1 VPIAEEDATGIAAL
15 ADPVRRRLYLF
26 VCAQSG
32 PVSRDQ
38 AAEAVGAPV
47 HQAKFHLDKLE
58 AEGLL
63 ESEYARLS
71 GRRGPGAGRSS
82 KLYRRAARQ
91 ISVSLPDR
99 EYELAGQL
107 MADAIDEAAATGQPV
122 VDTLYRLAAN
132 EGRSMGE
139 GTITTRG
146 HPRSAEAALNLAV
159 QTLAR
164 HGYEPREHN
173 GRVML
178 INCPFHTLA
187 QAHTQLV
194 CGMNH
199 ALIRGLTDTLSPHR
213 PTADLEPGSDRCCVV
228 ISRSARPGPAAAPTS
243 S

>member
-1 VPIAEEDATGIAAL
+1 MPIAEEDATGIAAL

-38 AAEAVGAPV
+38 AAEAVGVPV

-82 KLYRRAARQ
+82 KLYRRTARQ

-99 EYELAGQL
+99 EYELAGRL

-122 VDTLYRLAAN
+122 VDTLYRLAAT

-139 GTITTRG
+139 GAMRHTRSPRQRGGCAQSGCRDVGPTRLRAARARRPG
-146 HPRSAEAALNLAV
+146 HADQLPVSHVGASAHAIGV
-159 QTLAR
+159 R
-164 HGYEPREHN
+164 YEPRADPRLDRHAEPTRPD
-173 GRVML
+173 GRPRARLRSVL
-178 INCPFHTLA
+178 RR
-187 QAHTQLV
+187 TQPK
-194 CGMNH
+194 CTPW
-199 ALIRGLTDTLSPHR
+199 AS
-213 PTADLEPGSDRCCVV
+213 GSSDE
-228 ISRSARPGPAAAPTS
+228 
-243 S
+243 